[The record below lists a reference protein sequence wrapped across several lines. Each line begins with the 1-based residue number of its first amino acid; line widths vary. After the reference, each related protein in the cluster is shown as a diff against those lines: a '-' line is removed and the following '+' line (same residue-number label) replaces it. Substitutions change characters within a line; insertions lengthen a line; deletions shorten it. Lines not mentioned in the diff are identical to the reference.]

1 MLILSIFSFFSGGI
15 QSEQWKHQSNIG
27 TFVIYI
33 FLVSLNVK
41 TNANPKIIILMS
53 ENIGQFSLEYFD
65 ALYYHQISK
74 YSRENLVSF
83 VQHF

>member
-1 MLILSIFSFFSGGI
+1 MSFMLILSIFSFFSGGI

-41 TNANPKIIILMS
+41 TNANPKINILMS
-53 ENIGQFSLEYFD
+53 ENIGQRRLNFLWNISM
-65 ALYYHQISK
+65 LYIIIK
-74 YSRENLVSF
+74 YRNIPEKI
-83 VQHF
+83 